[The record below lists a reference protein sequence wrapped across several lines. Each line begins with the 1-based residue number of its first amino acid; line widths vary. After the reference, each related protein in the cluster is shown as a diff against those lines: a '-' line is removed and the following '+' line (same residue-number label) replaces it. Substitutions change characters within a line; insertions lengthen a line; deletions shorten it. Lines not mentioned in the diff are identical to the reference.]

1 MSEQTDQTQQT
12 ETAGGCGCG
21 CGGHGDQGAP
31 AADERAAAP
40 VVAQPLGAGY
50 TAPEPVTAS
59 SMETADPTGIAAN
72 VMSVLA
78 DGTVQVA
85 VPADGDA
92 AAADAS
98 SGVVP
103 GHKAGNILGLRD
115 VSAAGN
121 GGGCGC
127 GGHGH
132 HHHDHA
138 HGEQASGG
146 CACGAH

>member
-1 MSEQTDQTQQT
+1 MSEQTDTAQQST
-12 ETAGGCGCG
+12 TGEGAGCGCG
-21 CGGHGDQGAP
+21 CGGHEARTPGH
-31 AADERAAAP
+31 ERAAAP
-40 VVAQPLGAGY
+40 VVSQPLGEGY
-50 TAPEPVTAS
+50 VEPEPVTAE

-78 DGTVQVA
+78 DGSVQVA
-85 VPADGDA
+85 VPAQGGAAAGSDA
-92 AAADAS
+92 AT
-98 SGVVP
+98 GVVP
-103 GHKAGNILGLRD
+103 GHKPGNVLGLRD
-115 VSAAGN
+115 VSAT

-132 HHHDHA
+132 HHEHA

>member
-1 MSEQTDQTQQT
+1 MSEQTDQSQQT
-12 ETAGGCGCG
+12 ATTGGCGCG
-21 CGGHGDQGAP
+21 CGGHDSKGL
-31 AADERAAAP
+31 ADERAAAP
-40 VVAQPLGAGY
+40 TVAQPLGAGY
-50 TAPEPVTAS
+50 VEPEPVTAA
-59 SMETADPTGIAAN
+59 SMETVDPSGIAAN

-85 VPADGDA
+85 VPAQGDA
-92 AAADAS
+92 AASDAS

-103 GHKAGNILGLRD
+103 GHKAGNLLGLRD

-132 HHHDHA
+132 HHHHEHA

>member
-103 GHKAGNILGLRD
+103 GRKAGNILGLRD